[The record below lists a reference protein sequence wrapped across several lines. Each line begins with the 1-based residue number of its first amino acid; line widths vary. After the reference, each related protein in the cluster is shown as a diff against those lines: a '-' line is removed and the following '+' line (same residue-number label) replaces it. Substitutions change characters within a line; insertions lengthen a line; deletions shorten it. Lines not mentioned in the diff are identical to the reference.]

1 MLTDEEADAVCRDW
15 HAKSSEEQAEIV
27 ERANQL
33 RATAKAAPPF
43 NSEQLETWRL
53 RSQQLAQDLSE
64 ELGDEWRG
72 AAPAIEVATIEKLF
86 TDPRVK
92 AWESACRIIRM
103 GLDDPHILADAG
115 MHSLFVNLSVGIAD
129 TADYGDVRQIVGS
142 YLVDDDLGRELLSR
156 AGRINGRKPHIH
168 HAQAT
173 ARLPGLWD
181 QMKAGGKSKNEAAPL
196 IAERLG
202 LAETTVRKKLQG
214 LN

>member
-1 MLTDEEADAVCRDW
+1 MLTIEETDAVCRDW
-15 HAKSSEEQAEIV
+15 HTKSSEEHAKIV

-33 RATAKAAPPF
+33 RATAQAAQPF
-43 NSEQLETWRL
+43 NSEQLETYRL
-53 RSQQLAQDLSE
+53 RSQQIAQDLSE
-64 ELGDEWRG
+64 DYRDEWRG
-72 AAPAIEVATIEKLF
+72 AAPAIEVATLEKLF

-92 AWESACRIIRM
+92 AWESAYRFIRM

-115 MHSLFVNLSVGIAD
+115 MYSLFANLLIGIAD
-129 TADYGDVRQIVGS
+129 TADCWDVRDIVGT
-142 YLVDDDLGRELLSR
+142 YLVDDDLGKKLLSR
-156 AGRINGRKPHIH
+156 AGQINGRKPHVN

-173 ARLPGLWD
+173 ARLPVLWD
-181 QMKAGGKSKNEAAPL
+181 QMKADGKSKNEAAPL